1 MCDRGTFSTS
11 DIGKGAVLAVFKQYD
26 EAIRC
31 YDIAME
37 LKPDLSDTYT
47 NKGAVLVKF
56 GLHKEAKKYYDKVA
70 KLKSGDTDTVNE

>member
-1 MCDRGTFSTS
+1 M
-11 DIGKGAVLAVFKQYD
+11 FKQYD